1 MRKKSSREK
10 GFIGPIGD
18 DLPSLIPIIFSLV
31 IFFSTFTTS
40 FVTFDDGN
48 TRFDHTI
55 KILKISNEMRGDKYL
70 NSVEEFFDLCDGL
83 SVRGVNYQA
92 AIVELNEQGAPFEE
106 FELFEFVNND
116 LGVFEAIDVSN
127 CTDPNDFSTC
137 AKEKLVCASS
147 NEEMF
152 DNSEAIKKIFP
163 VAFQDVSNDAEF
175 AVRPML
181 LVVVVWF

>member
-1 MRKKSSREK
+1 MMKEK

-40 FVTFDDGN
+40 FVAFDEGN

-55 KILKISNEMRGDKYL
+55 KILKISSEMRGDKYL
-70 NSVEEFFDLCDGL
+70 NSAEEFFDLCDGI
-83 SVRGVNYQA
+83 SVRGVNFQA
-92 AIVELNEQGAPFEE
+92 AIVELNEQGQPFEE
-106 FELFEFVNND
+106 FELFEFVND
-116 LGVFEAIDVSN
+116 DIGVFEAIDVSN
-127 CTDPNDFSTC
+127 CGDPNDFSTC
-137 AKEKLVCASS
+137 VREKLVCASS
-147 NEEMF
+147 DKKMF
-152 DNSEAIKKIFP
+152 DNSEAIMKIFP
-163 VAFQDVSNDAEF
+163 IAFQDVGNEAKF